1 MPASGSK
8 KSWGSMKR
16 GLRDYGFSQ
25 ESLPVFLQPAWSKCG
40 AMTCNILQ
48 PFCLK
53 AIGNTLS
60 HRPSTSRFSTRK
72 WIFLAMKLLL
82 LSALAVAMAQDF
94 EEEDLLAAVEAEDCF
109 SQDCDAAGLHLAQL
123 RATYQREQAQQ
134 APKYQYFGS
143 DELDFEAAIEED
155 ADAGI
160 AFVQTSA
167 QLISAGSNAMSVDA
181 TGAVMAAHHGSS
193 PAAALAN
200 SQVMSV
206 SADGRMHVEM

>member
-1 MPASGSK
+1 
-8 KSWGSMKR
+8 
-16 GLRDYGFSQ
+16 
-25 ESLPVFLQPAWSKCG
+25 
-40 AMTCNILQ
+40 
-48 PFCLK
+48 
-53 AIGNTLS
+53 
-60 HRPSTSRFSTRK
+60 
-72 WIFLAMKLLL
+72 MKLLL

-143 DELDFEAAIEED
+143 DELDFAAAIEED

-167 QLISAGSNAMSVDA
+167 QLISAGNAMSVDA
-181 TGAVMAAHHGSS
+181 TGAVAEHRGSRGGS
-193 PAAALAN
+193 PAAALD